1 MADGILDGAG
11 ETQQTGK
18 IPGTDLR
25 EGTPTMP
32 LLLAARH
39 DATVRRALAGGPL
52 DGALVRVGATDALA
66 RSREAALDYA
76 ARARSFLGAET
87 HREEL
92 EALTYAVVDRA
103 G

>member
-1 MADGILDGAG
+1 
-11 ETQQTGK
+11 
-18 IPGTDLR
+18 
-25 EGTPTMP
+25 MP
-32 LLLAARH
+32 LLLAAAE
-39 DATVRRALAGGPL
+39 DDVVRAALAGGPL
-52 DGALVRVGATDALA
+52 DSALVRVAATDAIA

-76 ARARSFLGAET
+76 ARARSFLASEA